1 MKNKFWNFV
10 KNEVDPKI
18 GQLDLY
24 GEISDVSWFGDEV
37 TPAQFKKDL
46 DSLGDIEQLDIYIN
60 SPGGDVFAG
69 QAIYSILKRTKAHIT
84 VHIDGLAASIASIVA
99 MAGDEIIMPKNAMMM
114 IHNAWTYAAGNK
126 DELRDMADTLD
137 KIDSVLVDVYA
148 SKTGREKDEIV
159 EKMNA
164 ETWFTADEALGFGL
178 IDSVGEEMRVAAMMT
193 DMAKRYHNVPNNV
206 ILYENDQIET
216 SDDEIKPCNGEVSQ
230 PVEDIKPIP
239 PAEENPLDS
248 QRQEFN
254 RIKRKL
260 LGKD

>member
-84 VHIDGLAASIASIVA
+84 VHIDGLAASIASIIA
-99 MAGDEIIMPKNAMMM
+99 MAGDEVIMPSNAMMM
-114 IHNAWTYAAGNK
+114 IHNAWAYAAGNK
-126 DELRDMADTLD
+126 DELRDMADTLE
-137 KIDSVLVDVYA
+137 KIDAVLRGIYA
-148 SKTGREKDEIV
+148 ERTGRTEEEIA
-159 EKMNA
+159 EKMDA
-164 ETWFTADEALGFGL
+164 ETWFSADDALSFGL
-178 IDSVGEEMRVAAMMT
+178 IDSIDGEAKIAALT
-193 DMAKRYHNVPNNV
+193 KEYANRYHNIPKEMV
-206 ILYENDQIET
+206 
-216 SDDEIKPCNGEVSQ
+216 SDEIIEPCNGEISQ

-239 PAEENPLDS
+239 PAEEDPLDS